1 MAVLFVADELLQMA
15 RKACERSRTY
25 PPEAIAAIVLSVIGF
40 EAFLNE
46 MVELSSGP
54 PHPSD
59 EPEEVKAFGAIL
71 EDLEQQKAPID
82 VKVQVAYYIFKRQRL
97 DKGELPY
104 QDFDLL
110 IRIRNAL
117 VHKKP
122 EKWSMIAEGE
132 AFEPHKL
139 VKRLADRKVIPP
151 PTPEAPPEL
160 FIPICRQ
167 EVAKWAYNVVVE
179 MISFLTEVIPPSKLK
194 EFLSLFRSLR
204 PI

>member
-1 MAVLFVADELLQMA
+1 MAVLFVADELFQLT
-15 RKACERSRTY
+15 RKAYERSKDY
-25 PPEAIAAIVLSVIGF
+25 PPEAIAAVVLSVISF

-46 MVELSSGP
+46 MVELVSGP
-54 PHPSD
+54 QCAKN

-71 EDLEQQKAPID
+71 EDLEQQKAQID
-82 VKVQVAYYIFKRQRL
+82 VKVQVAYYVFRRRRL
-97 DKGELPY
+97 DKGRPPY

-110 IRIRNAL
+110 IKIRNAL

-122 EKWSMIAEGE
+122 EKWSLPAEEE

-139 VKRLADRKVIPP
+139 VKRLADRKVIPLP
-151 PTPEAPPEL
+151 PPDAPPEL
-160 FIPICRQ
+160 FIPICCP

-179 MISFLTEVIPPSKLK
+179 MVRLLIDVVPPSRLK
-194 EFLSLFRSLR
+194 EFLSTFRSLH